1 MDRYDVVILGSGQAA
16 KPLALAFAAAGR
28 RVAFVERAHL
38 GGTCVNTGCTP
49 TKTMVASAR
58 VAYLARRAGDFGVH
72 TSAVNVDMARVRERT
87 RQIVRQFADS
97 SRAALEAQPGVELM
111 FGAGRF
117 VGPRQLEVSLNNKGG
132 SRRIAGEV
140 VVIDTGA
147 RTAVPHLEG
156 LEQVQWL
163 DHAGMLELGTL
174 PEHLLVLGGGYVGL
188 EFAQMFRRFGSRVT
202 IVQRAKQLLPRED
215 ADAAAAIREVLA
227 TEGIEI
233 WLESQ
238 ARRVT
243 RDGEQIAL
251 TCETRDGERTFVGS
265 HLLIATGR
273 TPNTDSLNLAAAG
286 IEVDARGQV
295 KVDERLATS
304 APGVFAVGDVKGGPA
319 FTHIA
324 YDDYRILHTNLLG
337 GGEATTR
344 GRMVPYVVFTDPEL
358 ARVGLSE
365 AEARGEGRAIR
376 VARMGMD
383 RVARALEMDEARG
396 FIEIVIDAETE
407 RILGATI
414 LGVAAG
420 ELMSVL
426 EVAMMGGLTASML
439 RDATFAHPTLGES
452 LNNVMTAR

>member
-28 RVAFVERAHL
+28 RVAFVEREHL

-72 TSAVNVDMARVRERT
+72 TGAVSVDMTRVRERT
-87 RQIVRQFADS
+87 RRIVREFADS
-97 SRAALEAQPGVELM
+97 SRAALAAQANIELL

-117 VGPRQLEVSLNNKGG
+117 VGPRQLEVRLGAGG
-132 SRRIAGEV
+132 VRRIAGEV

-147 RTAVPHLEG
+147 RTRAPQLAG
-156 LEQVQWL
+156 LDQVHWL
-163 DHAGMLELGTL
+163 DHAGMLELAVV

-202 IVQRAKQLLPRED
+202 IVQRARQLLPRED
-215 ADAAAAIREVLA
+215 ADAAAAIGEVLA
-227 TEGIEI
+227 ADGIEI

-238 ARRVT
+238 ARRVA
-243 RDGEQIAL
+243 REGDGIAL
-251 TCETRDGERTFVGS
+251 VCDTPVGERRFAGS
-265 HLLIATGR
+265 HLLVATGR
-273 TPNTDSLNLAAAG
+273 TPNTETLDLGAAG
-286 IEVDARGQV
+286 IAVDDRGHV

-324 YDDYRILHTNLLG
+324 YDDYRILRANLLASG
-337 GGEATTR
+337 QATTR

-365 AEARGEGRAIR
+365 TEARRQGRSIR
-376 VARMGMD
+376 AARIGMN
-383 RVARALEMDEARG
+383 RVARALEMEEARG
-396 FIEIVIDAETE
+396 FIKVVIDADSDK
-407 RILGATI
+407 ILGATI

-420 ELMSVL
+420 ELMSMI
-426 EVAMMGGLTASML
+426 EVAMMGGLPASAL
-439 RDATFAHPTLGES
+439 REATFAHPTLAES
-452 LNNVMTAR
+452 LNTVMAAR

>member
-1 MDRYDVVILGSGQAA
+1 MDRFDVVILGSGQAA

-28 RVAFVERAHL
+28 QVALVERAHV

-72 TSAVNVDMARVRERT
+72 TSAVSVDMTRVRERT
-87 RQIVRQFADS
+87 RRIVRQFADS
-97 SRAALEAQPGVELM
+97 SRAALEAQPNIELM
-111 FGAGRF
+111 FGNGRF
-117 VGPRQLEVSLNNKGG
+117 VGPRQLEVLLNHAGG
-132 SRRIAGEV
+132 SRRIAGDV

-156 LEQVQWL
+156 LEQVPWL

-215 ADAAAAIREVLA
+215 ADAAAAICEVLA
-227 TEGIEI
+227 AEGIEI

-251 TCETRDGERTFVGS
+251 TCDTRVGERRLVGS
-265 HLLIATGR
+265 HLLLATGR
-273 TPNTDSLNLAAAG
+273 TPNTDLLNLAAAG
-286 IEVDARGQV
+286 IEVDARGHV

-319 FTHIA
+319 FTHIG
-324 YDDYRILHTNLLG
+324 YDDYRILHTNLLD

-365 AEARGEGRAIR
+365 AEARREGRA
-376 VARMGMD
+376 VQMAWMGMD

-396 FIEIVIDAETE
+396 FIKVVIDGETE

-426 EVAMMGGLTASML
+426 EVAMMGGLTASSL
-439 RDATFAHPTLGES
+439 RDATFAHPTLAES
-452 LNNVMTAR
+452 LNNVMAAR